1 MERARAEALDA
12 QVAGDQ
18 GCERLGAGHFEK
30 RGSMY
35 TAVAGIP
42 TRAPMS
48 EYVDE
53 LPQGPDDPE
62 EDYAKKQFGLLMYRL
77 QKLPPRSRARLQ
89 SDFTQKMID
98 LTLAVETPKGT
109 LSFVLMGK
117 TSAGRAVTVLTKQP
131 ATIEWINSFERGCV
145 FWDIGA
151 SVGVFTL
158 YAALATDTRVVAFE
172 PAAVNYYL
180 LSANCEANRLHD
192 RVDCLLV
199 GVGRRRSVERLE
211 VSQFRPARSFSFR
224 GKRDE
229 PYDTRQAAIVLS
241 IDELVED
248 YGLPCPNYIK
258 IDAPGASEGIIA
270 GAARTLL
277 RPEVRQIHL
286 EVRETSKGGQ
296 RILEMLN
303 ERDFTPIGKDVHGGS
318 ADVTFGR

>member
-1 MERARAEALDA
+1 
-12 QVAGDQ
+12 
-18 GCERLGAGHFEK
+18 
-30 RGSMY
+30 
-35 TAVAGIP
+35 
-42 TRAPMS
+42 MS

-53 LPQGPDDPE
+53 PPQGPDDPE
-62 EDYAKKQFGLLMYRL
+62 EDYVKKQFGLLMYRL
-77 QKLPPRSRARLQ
+77 QKLPTRSRARLQ

-98 LTLAVETPKGT
+98 STLSVGTPKGT

-117 TSAGRAVTVLTKQP
+117 TSAGRATTVLTKQP
-131 ATIEWINSFERGCV
+131 ATIAWIDSFEPGSV

-151 SVGVFTL
+151 SVGVFSL

-180 LSANCEANRLHD
+180 LTANCEANKLQD

-199 GVGRRRSVERLE
+199 GVGRQRSIARLE

-229 PYDTRQAAIVLS
+229 PYESRQAALVLS

-248 YGLPCPNYIK
+248 YGVLCPNYIK

-270 GAARTLL
+270 GAARTFR

-286 EVRETSKGGQ
+286 EVRDTSKGAQ
-296 RILEMLN
+296 RILEMLKQSG
-303 ERDFTPIGKDVHGGS
+303 FAAMSKDTHGGS
-318 ADVTFGR
+318 TDVTFSRRA